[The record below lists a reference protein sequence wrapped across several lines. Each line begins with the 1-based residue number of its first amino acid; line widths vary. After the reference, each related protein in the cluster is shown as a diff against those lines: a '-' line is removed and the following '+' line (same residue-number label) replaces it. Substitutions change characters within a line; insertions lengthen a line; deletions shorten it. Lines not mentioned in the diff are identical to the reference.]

1 LGRVKVITTADDG
14 GQIVGRIVR
23 AEGLFGESSLIG
35 PSPTSESAVAL
46 EKTTLMSWNRN
57 ELERLVER
65 EPRLGLALL
74 QSFAR
79 QGLELQTRIESLATR
94 KTPERVTLALLQLA
108 RELGSPMPDGF
119 ARVSALSHHTI
130 AGFVGTSREVVT
142 CEMNRLRRQG
152 MVRYSRQH
160 IDVYAD
166 AIRENLVQQGISI
179 PSGTEAIARVR
190 VA

>member
-1 LGRVKVITTADDG
+1 VTDRKQLPYEDPLVYLPGKGAQVFEKRTTIYDAQRPATDLYVVVLGRVKVITTDDDG

-79 QGLELQTRIESLATR
+79 QGLELQTGI
-94 KTPERVTLALLQLA
+94 
-108 RELGSPMPDGF
+108 
-119 ARVSALSHHTI
+119 
-130 AGFVGTSREVVT
+130 
-142 CEMNRLRRQG
+142 RR
-152 MVRYSRQH
+152 H
-160 IDVYAD
+160 
-166 AIRENLVQQGISI
+166 
-179 PSGTEAIARVR
+179 